1 MLNTLLT
8 SAASHV
14 QPTKIMKKKAVNK
27 ERVKL
32 NPLTTKVNALDQVPD
47 SGPVLLIAVEGELG
61 PFGSSNAIGEEWTV
75 TRSDWKTI
83 SFLQSLDE
91 VLEYTG
97 DSLIFVHLRQL
108 REVAVKELEKI
119 FPTKDHRHSKW
130 AEKQKLE
137 QALNGLHPE

>member
-14 QPTKIMKKKAVNK
+14 QPTKIVKKKAVNK
-27 ERVKL
+27 KRVKL
-32 NPLTTKVNALDQVPD
+32 NPLTTKVNALNQVPD
-47 SGPVLLIAVEGELG
+47 SGPVLLIAVEGELE

-108 REVAVKELEKI
+108 REVAVKELEKD
-119 FPTKDHRHSKW
+119 FPY
-130 AEKQKLE
+130 
-137 QALNGLHPE
+137 